1 MRRAALLLFLLA
13 LYLPALGNSSSGSHP
28 DEAWYLGISAEMQA
42 KGAWLTP
49 SLDDVLNWNK
59 APLLYWAERAAYT
72 VFGTN
77 LFAAR
82 LPSALAWIAA
92 MLLSTRWAGACTARR
107 REWSPRCSPPPPSAG

>member
-42 KGAWLTP
+42 KDAWLTP

-59 APLLYWAERAAYT
+59 PPLLYWAERAAYA
-72 VFGTN
+72 VLGTN
-77 LFAAR
+77 LLAAR
-82 LPSALAWIAA
+82 LPSALAWIALA
-92 MLLSTRWAGACTARR
+92 MLLHALGRRMYGEKAGMAA
-107 REWSPRCSPPPPSAG
+107 A